1 MSNSILKVAWT
12 IAHFTVTHGN
22 EASVDLAWI
31 QLFLLYYVNLVILM
45 LTSIFQA

>member
-1 MSNSILKVAWT
+1 MPNSILKVALT
-12 IAHFTVTHGN
+12 IIHFTVTGGN
-22 EASVDLAWI
+22 EARVAWL

>member
-1 MSNSILKVAWT
+1 MSNSISKVALT
-12 IAHFTVTHGN
+12 ITHFTVTGGN
-22 EASVDLAWI
+22 EARVAWL